1 MARKV
6 PSALLD
12 FPTRA
17 GGCAAPFAMQHSSC
31 HAIEHIMRFVSVS
44 ALAIVL
50 LSTPALAADPAPQAA
65 ADPSTDEIVV
75 TAQKLSGAVISDVPP
90 IVELDANA
98 VESYGAASIT
108 ELLASLAPQTGPGR
122 GRGGGG
128 PVVLLNGIRVS
139 GFGELRDLPPEA
151 IQRVQILPE
160 EVALQYGYSADQ
172 RVVNFILKDNFRA
185 VTVDAEYGGST
196 AGERRESELQGTLVR
211 IGKSGRL
218 TVGGT
223 YETGTSVLESQRGI
237 IQRATVFP
245 FADTG
250 LYRTLLPGSDS
261 IKLNSVLNRKLT
273 DTVSATFNASWQR
286 DTSNALLGVPTATL
300 TANGQTITRG
310 FVPTLARGTTT
321 DALHGGVT
329 VNGNISKWTWTLT
342 GNYDRSITRTL
353 TDRGVDVVALQAL
366 ASAAGTTFNP
376 FAPTTDSPLP
386 YLARDTARLQTDTS
400 NGIYTMSGSPIQL
413 PAGALRTTFRTGF
426 ATTRLN
432 SQSVRSGFAQSTSLS
447 RDEANGR
454 VNIDIP
460 LANADRDIAAAL
472 GKLSINAN
480 LAYRKLSDFGGL
492 VSFGYGLNWQP
503 TEGVTLLA
511 SAIGADTEP
520 GIGDL
525 GNPLLTTPGV
535 PTYDYT
541 RGETVLVARISGGNR
556 ALVSERQRDVK
567 LTVNYAPQ
575 SLKGLTAGIDYFR
588 NRSTNPVAGF
598 PTLTPDIEAA
608 FPGRVV
614 RDATGRLVSIDSR
627 SINFAATR
635 SDVLRVGFTFQKEFG
650 QPAGGRGP
658 GGFGGGGGGG
668 TRPGGGGGGGPG
680 GGGGFGGGGF
690 GRGGDGG
697 RWTIALYDNIRFR
710 DEVQIR
716 SGLPVL
722 DLLGGD
728 ATGGNGGSP
737 RHSFDLDAGW
747 FNKGLGL
754 RATGS
759 YQSGSVVTGSTAAST
774 LRFGDL
780 ATFNLNAFINF
791 DSRKELIKDVPF
803 LKGAR
808 LRLSVQNIF
817 NSIRDVRDGLGLVPL
832 SFQPGYIDPRG
843 RYIELDFRKRF

>member
-1 MARKV
+1 MPYVR
-6 PSALLD
+6 
-12 FPTRA
+12 F
-17 GGCAAPFAMQHSSC
+17 
-31 HAIEHIMRFVSVS
+31 MRFVSVT
-44 ALAIVL
+44 ALALAL
-50 LSTPALAADPAPQAA
+50 LSGPAIAADLAPQAA
-65 ADPSTDEIVV
+65 SDKTTDEIVV
-75 TAQKLSGAVISDVPP
+75 TAPKPTGSVISDVPP

-108 ELLASLAPQTGPGR
+108 ELLAALAPQTGPGR

-128 PVVLLNGIRVS
+128 PVVLLNGIRIS
-139 GFGELRDLPPEA
+139 GFGELRDIPPEA

-196 AGERRESELQGTLVR
+196 AGARRESEMQATLVR
-211 IGKSGRL
+211 IGKSQRL
-218 TVGGT
+218 TLGGT
-223 YETGTSVLESQRGI
+223 YETGTSVLENQRGI
-237 IQRATVFP
+237 VQRATIFP

-250 LYRTLLPGSDS
+250 HYRTLLPGSDS
-261 IKLNSVLNRKLT
+261 IKLNGVLNRKLT
-273 DTVSATFNASWQR
+273 DAISATVNASWQR

-300 TANGQTITRG
+300 TAGGQTVTRG
-310 FVPTLARGTTT
+310 FLPTLARGTTT
-321 DALHGGVT
+321 DALHGGLT
-329 VNGNISKWTWTLT
+329 VNGNIAKWLWTLT
-342 GNYDRSITRTL
+342 GNYDRSITQTL
-353 TDRGVDVVALQAL
+353 TDRGVDAVALQAL
-366 ASAAGTTFNP
+366 ASATGATFNP
-376 FAPTTDSPLP
+376 FSPSTDSPLP
-386 YLARDTARLQTDTS
+386 SLARDTARLQTDTS
-400 NGIYTMSGSPIQL
+400 NGIYTLSGALLQL
-413 PAGALRTTFRTGF
+413 PAGAVRTTIRAGF
-426 ATTRLN
+426 ATTRLA
-432 SQSVRSGFAQSTSLS
+432 SQSVRSGVGQATRLS

-460 LANADRDIAAAL
+460 LANADRGVAGAL
-472 GKLSINAN
+472 GRLSINAN
-480 LAYRKLSDFGGL
+480 LAFRKLSDFGGL

-503 TEGVTLLA
+503 LEGLSVLA
-511 SAIGADTEP
+511 SALGAETEP

-525 GNPLLTTPGV
+525 GNPILTTPGV
-535 PTYDYT
+535 PTYDYS
-541 RGETVLVARISGGNR
+541 RGETVLVTRISGGNP
-556 ALVSERQRDVK
+556 ALVSERQRDTK
-567 LTVNYAPQ
+567 ASVNYQPS
-575 SLKGLTAGIDYFR
+575 SLKGLTVGVDYFR

-627 SINFAATR
+627 SVNFAATR
-635 SDVLRVGFTFQKEFG
+635 SDVVRVGFTFQKEFG

-658 GGFGGGGGGG
+658 AGPGTARGGRPDGAGLRPAGGF
-668 TRPGGGGGGGPG
+668 

-697 RWTIALYDNIRFR
+697 RWTVAFYDNIRFV
-710 DEVQIR
+710 DQVQIR
-716 SGLPVL
+716 PGLPVL

-747 FNKGLGL
+747 FNKGVGI

-780 ATFNLNAFINF
+780 ATFNLNAFLNF
-791 DSRKELIKDVPF
+791 DSRKKLVEEVPF

-808 LRLSVQNIF
+808 LRLSVQNAF
-817 NSIRDVRDGLGLVPL
+817 NAIRDVRDGAGLVPIGL
-832 SFQPGYIDPRG
+832 QPGYIDPRG
-843 RYIELDFRKRF
+843 RYIEIDFRKRF

>member
-1 MARKV
+1 
-6 PSALLD
+6 
-12 FPTRA
+12 
-17 GGCAAPFAMQHSSC
+17 
-31 HAIEHIMRFVSVS
+31 MRFVSVT
-44 ALAIVL
+44 ALALAL
-50 LSTPALAADPAPQAA
+50 LSAPAIAADLAPQAA
-65 ADPSTDEIVV
+65 SDKTTDEIVV
-75 TAQKLSGAVISDVPP
+75 TAPKPTGSVISDVPP

-108 ELLASLAPQTGPGR
+108 ELLAALAPQTGPGR

-128 PVVLLNGIRVS
+128 PVVLLNGIRIS
-139 GFGELRDLPPEA
+139 GFGELRDIPPEA

-196 AGERRESELQGTLVR
+196 AGARRESEMQATLVR
-211 IGKSGRL
+211 IGKSQRL
-218 TVGGT
+218 TLGGT
-223 YETGTSVLESQRGI
+223 YETGTSVLENQRGI
-237 IQRATVFP
+237 VQRATIFP

-250 LYRTLLPGSDS
+250 HYRTLLPGSDS
-261 IKLNSVLNRKLT
+261 IKLNGVFNRKLT
-273 DTVSATFNASWQR
+273 DAISATVNASWQR

-300 TANGQTITRG
+300 TAGGQTVTRG
-310 FVPTLARGTTT
+310 FLPTLARGTTT
-321 DALHGGVT
+321 DALHGGLT
-329 VNGNISKWTWTLT
+329 VNGNIAKWLWTLT
-342 GNYDRSITRTL
+342 GNYDRSITQTL
-353 TDRGVDVVALQAL
+353 TDRGVDAVALQAL
-366 ASAAGTTFNP
+366 ASATGTTFNP
-376 FAPTTDSPLP
+376 FSPSTDSPLP
-386 YLARDTARLQTDTS
+386 SLARDTARLQTDTS
-400 NGIYTMSGSPIQL
+400 NGIYTLSGALLQL
-413 PAGALRTTFRTGF
+413 PGGAVRTTIRAGF
-426 ATTRLN
+426 ATTRLA
-432 SQSVRSGFAQSTSLS
+432 SQSVRSGVGQATRLS

-460 LANADRDIAAAL
+460 LANADRGVAGAL
-472 GKLSINAN
+472 GRLSINAN
-480 LAYRKLSDFGGL
+480 LAFRKLSDFGGL

-503 TEGVTLLA
+503 FEGLSVLA
-511 SAIGADTEP
+511 SALGAETEP

-525 GNPLLTTPGV
+525 GNPILTTPGV
-535 PTYDYT
+535 PTYDYN
-541 RGETVLVARISGGNR
+541 RGETVLVTRISGGNP
-556 ALVSERQRDVK
+556 ALVSERQRDTK
-567 LTVNYAPQ
+567 ATVNYQPS
-575 SLKGLTAGIDYFR
+575 SLKGLTVGVDYFR

-627 SINFAATR
+627 SVNFAATR
-635 SDVLRVGFTFQKEFG
+635 SDVVRVGFTFQKEFG

-658 GGFGGGGGGG
+658 GGPGTARGGRPDGAGLRPAGGF
-668 TRPGGGGGGGPG
+668 

-697 RWTIALYDNIRFR
+697 RWTVAFYDNIRFV
-710 DEVQIR
+710 DQVQIR
-716 SGLPVL
+716 PGLPVL

-747 FNKGLGL
+747 FNKGVGI

-780 ATFNLNAFINF
+780 ATFNLNAFLNF
-791 DSRKELIKDVPF
+791 DSRKKLVEEVPF

-808 LRLSVQNIF
+808 LRLSVQNAF
-817 NSIRDVRDGLGLVPL
+817 NAIRDVRDGAGLVPIGL
-832 SFQPGYIDPRG
+832 QPGYIDPRG
-843 RYIELDFRKRF
+843 RYIEIDFRKRF